1 MFTQKNNIAIFSL
14 LLALVLAPF
23 HSHADQQ
30 HTDMSLHHMHVMINH
45 AVEMAAEGSS
55 LVMLGKMDMSSDV
68 DNLTIQHGEKMVA
81 SAKALIKSIVE
92 GDAMQALHKAG
103 QGKTPMM
110 AYTHQLA
117 DAAMNYISML
127 ENMPDGAIHQHAK
140 D

>member
-1 MFTQKNNIAIFSL
+1 MFKSFRVLSAIIL
-14 LLALVLAPF
+14 LGIFMPAYSAE
-23 HSHADQQ
+23 HDSHA
-30 HTDMSLHHMHVMINH
+30 DMSLHHMHVMINH

-68 DNLTIQHGEKMVA
+68 DNMTILHGEKMIA
-81 SAKALIKSIVE
+81 SAKALIEKTVE